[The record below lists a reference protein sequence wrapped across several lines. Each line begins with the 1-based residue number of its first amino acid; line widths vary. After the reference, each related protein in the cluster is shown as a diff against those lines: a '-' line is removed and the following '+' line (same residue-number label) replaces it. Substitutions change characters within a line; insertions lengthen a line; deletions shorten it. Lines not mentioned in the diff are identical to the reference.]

1 MGRVEGISI
10 VIDAR
15 DTAIFVEGGGMRN
28 SYTAPAIV
36 RFIEESVRFG
46 WVGGVSAGSV
56 HAGNYASLDAE
67 RAKAA
72 FTDFVNHPKFGGWL
86 KLVRGQ
92 GYFNSEFIYG
102 DHEDLLPFDFT
113 AFEASGTELHIEAMR
128 SDTGETVAW
137 TREDFLASPRLLSLA
152 TRASST
158 IPTMMPTTLI
168 DDTPYVDGALGDS
181 GGLLIDAAQRAGYNK
196 FVVLGTRPRDYWKNP
211 MTQVSAVRR
220 FFRKTPA
227 IAEAL
232 EVRSQRYNASK
243 QKILDAECDGRAVV
257 LFPDDMRAESTERR
271 LERLNANYL
280 AGMEQVQREWD
291 GWIEF
296 LT

>member
-1 MGRVEGISI
+1 M
-10 VIDAR
+10 IDAR
-15 DTAIFVEGGGMRN
+15 DTALIIEGGGMRN

-36 RFIEESVRFG
+36 KFIENNVQFG

-56 HAGNYASLDAE
+56 HTLNYASRDAQ
-67 RAKAA
+67 RARVA
-72 FTDFVNHPKFGGWL
+72 FTDFVGHPNFGGL
-86 KLVRGQ
+86 RFLVRGK
-92 GYFNSEFIYG
+92 GLLNSQFIY
-102 DHEDLLPFDFT
+102 EDSAEELPFDFDT
-113 AFEASGTELHIEAMR
+113 FRSTPEEIHIEATR
-128 SDTGETVAW
+128 ADTGETVVWNRA
-137 TREDFLASPRLLSLA
+137 DFTEVQLLNVA

-158 IPTMMPTTLI
+158 LPLIMPVTMI
-168 DDTPYVDGALGDS
+168 DGVPYVDGALGSS

-243 QKILDAECDGRAVV
+243 QKILDAERDGRAVV